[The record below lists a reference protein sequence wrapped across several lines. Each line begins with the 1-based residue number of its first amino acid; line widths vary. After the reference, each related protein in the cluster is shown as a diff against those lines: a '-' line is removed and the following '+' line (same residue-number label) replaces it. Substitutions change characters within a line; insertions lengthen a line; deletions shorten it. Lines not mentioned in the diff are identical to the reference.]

1 MVKMCKYQTGL
12 NTGVERCYTSRVWK
26 FYTHAVTLL
35 RNWFVSEYPLKI
47 DQNYHPRGETSRA
60 TYIKQSKLEPLHPRY
75 VLYMD
80 AINPKPSHIGCH
92 YLCTLLW
99 AKSTSQNLITLLIDS
114 HGNRRKKRL
123 CVFVTLVNNQNSVRC
138 K

>member
-1 MVKMCKYQTGL
+1 MIRWSFVMVKMCKYQTGL

-75 VLYMD
+75 V
-80 AINPKPSHIGCH
+80 HGCH
-92 YLCTLLW
+92 
-99 AKSTSQNLITLLIDS
+99 KSQAFTHRLPLSVHITMGQIHITKS
-114 HGNRRKKRL
+114 YN
-123 CVFVTLVNNQNSVRC
+123 FVDRFTWQPQKEKIMCFCHSG